1 MKLKKVGAFLLA
13 AVVIVGL
20 LAGCGGNGGSNQGTE
35 PSTENTDTSGGDAA
49 GDDTAGNGAAADD
62 STAGDDASGGSASDE
77 TASNDASGGDAA
89 GEVTIWYYWET
100 EGHQKALDKVI
111 SDYNASQDEISV
123 SAKYVPF
130 ADFKKQLSIGASAD
144 ELPDIAILD
153 SPDHASYATMGI
165 FADLG
170 GKFDVANYYE
180 GAVDSCTID
189 GTLYGV
195 PFGVN
200 CLGLYY
206 NEELLEAGGCQ
217 VPATWEEL
225 KETAQKLTKDNVT
238 GLAFCSLQ
246 NEEGTFNFMPW
257 VWSTGAGSYEIN
269 SEGGVKALTLAKD
282 LVDSGAMS
290 KECINWTQGDVMNQF
305 ISGNVAMMVNG
316 PWQIPTMKEE
326 APDLKWNVALIP
338 KDGDYA
344 SVLGGENYA
353 VIAGGNE
360 EGALKFLQY
369 ATEEAQVKYLMD
381 CFGYIS
387 ADKTIAEGQFSG
399 DAVMEKFTE
408 QLGYA
413 KARGP
418 LAEWPEV
425 SDAISL
431 AFNQVMTGEK
441 EPQEAADTAQQTIDG
456 IVGQ

>member
-13 AVVIVGL
+13 AMVSVGL
-20 LAGCGGNGGSNQGTE
+20 LAGCGGNAGSNQGA
-35 PSTENTDTSGGDAA
+35 DAA
-49 GDDTAGNGAAADD
+49 NSEASGDNAAENEQAPADSMSDDGAASDG
-62 STAGDDASGGSASDE
+62 TSDE
-77 TASNDASGGDAA
+77 TASNDSSGGDSA
-89 GEVTIWYYWET
+89 GDVTIWYYWET

-111 SDYNASQDEISV
+111 SDYNASQSEIQV

-170 GKFDVANYYE
+170 GKFDVSNYFE

-206 NEELLEAGGCQ
+206 NEDLLKEARCQ
-217 VPATWEEL
+217 APATWEEL

-282 LVDSGAMS
+282 LVESGAMS

-305 ISGNVAMMVNG
+305 ISGNVAMMING

-326 APDLKWNVALIP
+326 APDLNWNVALIP
-338 KDGDYA
+338 KDSDYA

-360 EGALKFLQY
+360 EGALSFLQY
-369 ATEEAQVKYLMD
+369 ATEETQVKFLMD
-381 CFGYIS
+381 SFGYIS

-399 DAVMEKFTE
+399 DAVMETFTE